1 MAKLNDLDTLIP
13 QYAANKSEL
22 DNYKKICDNENAKIK
37 SIMTDFVVSNY
48 ETGGYKASRSVQQR
62 ESINEEI
69 LLSLF
74 QTVPS
79 FVKLQDKYEIVKN
92 KPYIDFDALEKA
104 LYDGAVSDEQIADL
118 DKAREVKEVV
128 TLRVTKIKNKETE

>member
-48 ETGGYKASRSVQQR
+48 EAGGYKASCSVQQR
-62 ESINEEI
+62 ESVNEEI

-79 FVKLQDKYEIVKN
+79 FAKLQDKYEIVKN

-104 LYDGAVSDEQIADL
+104 LYDGAVSDEQIADI

-128 TLRVTKIKNKETE
+128 TLRVTKIKNKEN